1 MWLEQLGQELKE
13 ERSSMR
19 ATAKVVG
26 FMMLALVATGCS
38 TTRQQSAGADDRE
51 YTPPT
56 SIYNILDSTA
66 LVYSDPAAGSPI
78 NDHPLR
84 WFTFASH
91 PIGQVLDYG
100 INRPIYTLASG
111 FAYLSGYTAEDNM
124 VNAQRR

>member
-1 MWLEQLGQELKE
+1 MDV
-13 ERSSMR
+13 MR
-19 ATAKVVG
+19 NVIGIV
-26 FMMLALVATGCS
+26 MLAMVAAGCS
-38 TTRQQSAGADDRE
+38 TTYQQGTGIDAKE

-66 LVYSDPAAGSPI
+66 LVYSDPTAGSAV

-84 WFTFASH
+84 WVGFVAN
-91 PIGQVLDYG
+91 PIGHAFDYA
-100 INRPIYTLASG
+100 INRPLYTLGSG

>member
-1 MWLEQLGQELKE
+1 
-13 ERSSMR
+13 MR
-19 ATAKVVG
+19 VTSTAIG
-26 FMMLALVATGCS
+26 FVMLAMVATGCS
-38 TTRQQSAGADDRE
+38 TMHQQGASVDSKE

-66 LVYSDPAAGSPI
+66 LVYSDPAAGSAV

-84 WFTFASH
+84 WLGFVSN
-91 PIGQVLDYG
+91 PIGHAFDYG
-100 INRPIYTLASG
+100 INRPLYGLASG

>member
-1 MWLEQLGQELKE
+1 MNVTRNVIGI
-13 ERSSMR
+13 
-19 ATAKVVG
+19 V
-26 FMMLALVATGCS
+26 MLTMVSAGCS
-38 TTRQQSAGADDRE
+38 TMHQQDTSFDAKE

-66 LVYSDPAAGSPI
+66 LVYSDPAAGSAV

-84 WFTFASH
+84 WLGFVANT
-91 PIGQVLDYG
+91 IGQAFDYG
-100 INRPIYTLASG
+100 INRPMYTLGSG

>member
-1 MWLEQLGQELKE
+1 MNVT
-13 ERSSMR
+13 RS
-19 ATAKVVG
+19 VIGIV
-26 FMMLALVATGCS
+26 MLTIVAAGCS
-38 TTRQQSAGADDRE
+38 TMHQQGGSVDTKE

-66 LVYSDPAAGSPI
+66 LVYSDPAAGSAV

-84 WFTFASH
+84 WLGFVSN
-91 PIGQVLDYG
+91 PIGHAFDYA
-100 INRPIYTLASG
+100 INRPIYSLASG